1 MHENNTRKKIAT
13 VKTTKR
19 RRKRRGRMSVRE
31 NRNVTP
37 KTYSLRKKTT
47 ETLLWDEL
55 FYATSQT
62 QHFSHGFYFRIT

>member
-1 MHENNTRKKIAT
+1 
-13 VKTTKR
+13 
-19 RRKRRGRMSVRE
+19 MSVRE